1 LTGHNDT
8 ANPDIAL
15 RGRPPMSMDQ
25 GVMQLQDMPGFG
37 PVPEASGSALYR
49 HPGEGRLFGLSYDV
63 RPEGD
68 TFWFRVKIE
77 AWTYGVQADSLALPI
92 MSFIFQPDGSG
103 GPLHCRVGDLK
114 IMSRPLADDT
124 HTGARALSVALFFIN
139 QINAGQVPNCEK
151 ILKLHG
157 LYPSAKAGQKQ
168 PPADNSFKVR
178 GD

>member
-1 LTGHNDT
+1 MTNTSDKASPKG
-8 ANPDIAL
+8 NPAKQ
-15 RGRPPMSMDQ
+15 PAPADQ
-25 GVMQLQDMPGFG
+25 GVMHLKDMPGFG

-63 RPEGD
+63 RPD
-68 TFWFRVKIE
+68 DKDIYWYRLRIE
-77 AWTYGVQADSLALPI
+77 AWTYGVQDDALVLPV
-92 MSFIFQPDGSG
+92 MSFVFQPDGGG

-114 IMSRPLADDT
+114 IMSRPMADDT

-157 LYPSAKAGQKQ
+157 LYPSAKQG
-168 PPADNSFKVR
+168 PAADGSKGR